1 MLQTQTTK
9 NNTLVILITDLNQLI
24 SFVKKNQVKKQLPVY
39 FESPLCKKYLTQA
52 QHMYGLKLFLYSLSI

>member
-24 SFVKKNQVKKQLPVY
+24 SFVKKIK
-39 FESPLCKKYLTQA
+39 
-52 QHMYGLKLFLYSLSI
+52 